1 MGATFTALQG
11 YLAGIYRSPG
21 VTVDGATLHQLMTN
35 STFEAAAMTGWIST
49 GSADGSTATATKGAG
64 RDGYSY
70 GAKLHEGTTGAAEIH
85 QTTGL
90 DTALTS
96 TLAAKYEFVASCWA
110 KFSDTGCTGTLR
122 LALRNPTGTILS
134 SGSVEMISGHP
145 YYGNATGSNWGYF
158 SVAVTPLARTSKAEV
173 YVRRNMGTTGWLN
186 VDDVSCVMIEQVAG
200 AYGNLSMGGDEWQTE
215 DVTTFASCGTD
226 GPFRR
231 FAPTMRAP
239 VTLNVESYYVADESL
254 ATEMAAGTNVF
265 VKLITQKGTKTS
277 DRWEFWALP
286 VGINWASP
294 VGEIQKEGFT
304 LQVDG
309 VIGAAER

>member
-1 MGATFTALQG
+1 MGTTFTPFQG

-49 GSADGSTATATKGAG
+49 GSADGSTVTATKGAG
-64 RDGYSY
+64 RGGYSY
-70 GAKLHEGTTGAAEIH
+70 GALMHEGTTGAVEIH

-90 DTALTS
+90 DTPLTS
-96 TLAAKYEFVASCWA
+96 TEAAKYEFVASCWA
-110 KFSDTGCTGTLR
+110 LFSDTGCTGTLE
-122 LALRNPTGTILS
+122 LKLKNPTGTVLA

-158 SVAVTPLARTSKAEV
+158 SVAVTPLVRTSLAEV
-173 YVRRNMGTTGWLN
+173 YVRRNMGATGWLK

-200 AYGNLSMGGDEWQTE
+200 AYGNLALGGDEWQQE
-215 DVTTFASCGTD
+215 DITTFASCGTD

-239 VTLNVESYYVADESL
+239 TTLPVESYYVADESL
-254 ATEMAAGTNVF
+254 ATEIAAGTKVF
-265 VKLITQKGTKTS
+265 VKLITQKATKTS
-277 DRWEFWALP
+277 DRLEFWALP
-286 VGINWASP
+286 IGINWASP
-294 VGEIQKEGFT
+294 PGEIQKEGFT

-309 VIGAAER
+309 VIGVADR